1 MARGSPLAHDGSRP
15 AGDRS
20 PCSAECAARTLRIL
34 RVRRAAVIV
43 SFVLALPIGV
53 RLVALWHAHPA
64 GALYDGDRDAQ
75 DALARGVDR
84 WVDTELER
92 GDFSTG
98 DARYDGEWLFATRMM
113 AALGY
118 AQLAIEHPETR
129 EENAA
134 RIDRCLAAITD
145 PRARVFD
152 REAWGSDAIDDLG
165 SERPHVAY
173 LGYLALALSL
183 ARLVDPDTR
192 FAPLEQRI
200 VDHLAARFGAS
211 ELDLLETYPGEIYPI
226 DNTSFFGALAV
237 HDRATGQ
244 DHGALL
250 ERLLEGLGRYRDPHT
265 GLLYQSVHPAD
276 GAPVDGARGSGT
288 ALAAYFLSFAD
299 RALSRSLGESIDEQ
313 LANDLLGFGTVREY
327 PLGEGGFGDVD
338 SGPVI
343 FGQGVSVT
351 GFSIALARIHG
362 DRDAFEA
369 RYATASFFGG
379 PIDSGGTH
387 YALGGP
393 IGDALLFA
401 LTTALPADVWAA
413 DRSAR

>member
-1 MARGSPLAHDGSRP
+1 MFG
-15 AGDRS
+15 
-20 PCSAECAARTLRIL
+20 
-34 RVRRAAVIV
+34 VRRAMM
-43 SFVLALPIGV
+43 VLAFVAALPLGV
-53 RLVALWHAHPA
+53 RGLASWHGRGA
-64 GALYDGDRDAQ
+64 GALYDGDREAQ
-75 DALARGVDR
+75 DAMARGVDR
-84 WVDTELER
+84 WVGAELGR
-92 GDFSTG
+92 GDFATG

-118 AQLAIEHPETR
+118 AQLAIEHPATR
-129 EENAA
+129 EDSAA
-134 RIDRCLAAITD
+134 RIDRCLVAITD
-145 PRARVFD
+145 PSSRLFD
-152 REAWGSDAIDDLG
+152 GEAWGSDAFDDLG
-165 SERPHVAY
+165 TERAHVAY

-192 FAPLEQRI
+192 FAALEQRI
-200 VDHLAARFGAS
+200 VDHLAVRFEAS
-211 ELDLLETYPGEIYPI
+211 ELGLLETYPGEIYPI

-250 ERLLEGLGRYRDPHT
+250 ARLLETLGRYRDPHT
-265 GLLYQSVHPAD
+265 GLLHQSVRVETGAPAD
-276 GAPVDGARGSGT
+276 LARGSGT

-299 RALSRSLGESIDEQ
+299 PALSRSLHASIDEH

-327 PLGEGGFGDVD
+327 PAGQGGFGDVD

-362 DRDAFEA
+362 DRGAFEA
-369 RYATASFFGG
+369 RYATAAFFGG
-379 PIDSGGTH
+379 PIDEDGTH

-393 IGDALLFA
+393 LGDSLLFA
-401 LTTALPADVWAA
+401 LTTALPASTWAE
-413 DRSAR
+413 ARNAR